1 MPSLENNKKQLK
13 GSFVTLHSY
22 NQFLIIFL
30 LNTKIALVLQLCLV
44 LMTLKTELFF
54 LEIP

>member
-30 LNTKIALVLQLCLV
+30 FCTKIALILQLCLV